1 MSFDIAGLAAD
12 LGSIPTIADAGRLR
26 NKSRDYYWYSPILR
40 AQLEQVR
47 ADLVVLPETEDQIA
61 HTLRACHARRIPVTV
76 RGAGT
81 GNYGQ
86 AMPLRGGV
94 VLDLS
99 QHDQILRIGRG
110 FARAAAGVRLL
121 DLDRAAQAH
130 SGQEQRMHPSTLRNA
145 TLGGFICGGSGGV
158 GSVTWGGL
166 RDRGNV
172 LGARVI
178 TMEAAPRI
186 LELRG
191 DSVQKV
197 VHAYGTTGVVTE
209 VEIAL
214 TQAHDWID
222 VVVAFDDFATA
233 ARFAH
238 ALACQDALLKKLVT
252 VIAAPIVQRFLR
264 PIAALIGDR
273 QHVVLAM
280 IAGVALESFA
290 SLLKGW
296 PGEIAYRGGGT
307 GSSVAGNG
315 GGGYDGGSGGGAGR
329 GNDHGGGG
337 AGIAADDRGD
347 RSAETGTRGLLP
359 IYEYAW
365 NHTTLH
371 ALKVDRMITYHQ
383 ILYPAPDHVQ
393 KAIAVHERLPD
404 DVLHHLEFVRF
415 DGQIACYGLPL
426 IQFTTAARLREI
438 EAIFETHGCP
448 TFSPHTVTLEEGG
461 MKRIDPVQLAFKH
474 EADPLG
480 LLNPGKM
487 LAWEQPDYDASG
499 DRVHLFPAAGTTGRA
514 REPGP

>member
-1 MSFDIAGLAAD
+1 MSYDIAGLAAE
-12 LGSIPTIADAGRLR
+12 LGTIPTIADPGRIR
-26 NKSRDYYWYSPILR
+26 NKSRDFYWYSPILR
-40 AQLEQVR
+40 EQLEQVR
-47 ADLVVLPETEDQIA
+47 ADLVVVPETEADVVQ
-61 HTLRACHARRIPVTV
+61 TLRACHARRIPVTV

-99 QHDQILRIGRG
+99 QHNKMLWIECGV
-110 FARAAAGVRLL
+110 ARAMAGVRLL
-121 DLDRAAQAH
+121 DLDQAAQAH

-178 TMEAAPRI
+178 TMEASPRI

-191 DSVQKV
+191 DDVQKV

-222 VVVAFDDFATA
+222 IVVAFDDFAIA
-233 ARFAH
+233 ANCAH
-238 ALACQDALLKKLVT
+238 TLACQDALLKKLVT
-252 VIAAPIVQRFLR
+252 VIAAPIPQRFLR
-264 PIAALIGDR
+264 PVAALIGDR
-273 QHVVLAM
+273 QHVVLTM
-280 IAGVALESFA
+280 IARIAMESFE
-290 SLLKGW
+290 SLLRGW
-296 PGEIAYRGGGT
+296 PGKIVYR
-307 GSSVAGNG
+307 
-315 GGGYDGGSGGGAGR
+315 SGGCVASG
-329 GNDHGGGG
+329 HGDPDGE
-337 AGIAADDRGD
+337 A
-347 RSAETGTRGLLP
+347 GTRSLLP

-371 ALKVDRMITYHQ
+371 ALKVDRMVTYHQ
-383 ILYPAPDHVQ
+383 TLYPAPDHVH
-393 KAIAVHERLPD
+393 KAIDLFGRLGD
-404 DVLHHLEFVRF
+404 DVMHHLEFVRF

-426 IQFTTAARLREI
+426 IEFTTAARLREI
-438 EAIFETHGCP
+438 GAAFENHGCP

-461 MKRIDPVQLAFKH
+461 MKRVDPVQLAFKR
-474 EADPLG
+474 EADPQG

-487 LAWEQPDYDASG
+487 LAWDQPDYDASR
-499 DRVHLFPAAGTTGRA
+499 DRVHLFPAAGAAPHAQERV
-514 REPGP
+514 R

>member
-1 MSFDIAGLAAD
+1 
-12 LGSIPTIADAGRLR
+12 
-26 NKSRDYYWYSPILR
+26 
-40 AQLEQVR
+40 VR
-47 ADLVVLPETEDQIA
+47 ADLVVIPGTEAEIVQ
-61 HTLRACHARRIPVTV
+61 TLRACHARHIPVTV

-99 QHDQILRIGRG
+99 QHNKILSIERG
-110 FARAAAGVRLL
+110 VARAAAGVRLL
-121 DLDRAAQAH
+121 DLDQAAQAH
-130 SGQEQRMHPSTLRNA
+130 SGQEQRIHPSTLRNA

-178 TMEAAPRI
+178 TMEASPRI
-186 LELRG
+186 LELHG
-191 DSVQKV
+191 DDVQKV

-209 VEIAL
+209 VAIAL

-233 ARFAH
+233 ARFANT
-238 ALACQDALLKKLVT
+238 LACQDALLKKLVT
-252 VIAAPIVQRFLR
+252 VISAPIPQRFLR
-264 PIAALIGDR
+264 PVAALIGAR
-273 QHVVLAM
+273 QHVVLTM
-280 IAGVALESFA
+280 IARVAMESFE
-290 SLLKGW
+290 SLLSGW
-296 PGEIAYRGGGT
+296 PGRIAYRSGG
-307 GSSVAGNG
+307 SVAG
-315 GGGYDGGSGGGAGR
+315 
-329 GNDHGGGG
+329 DHGDFAGDAG
-337 AGIAADDRGD
+337 A
-347 RSAETGTRGLLP
+347 RSLPP

-371 ALKVDRMITYHQ
+371 ALKIDRTVTYHQ
-383 ILYPAPDHVQ
+383 ILYPAPDHVH
-393 KAIAVHERLPD
+393 KAIELSGRLGD
-404 DVLHHLEFVRF
+404 DVTHHLEFVRF

-438 EAIFETHGCP
+438 ETIFEGHGCP

-461 MKRIDPVQLAFKH
+461 MKRVDPVQLAFKH

-487 LAWEQPDYDASG
+487 LAWEQPDYAASG
-499 DRVHLFPAAGTTGRA
+499 DRVHLFPAAGAAPRGNDPVR
-514 REPGP
+514 

>member
-1 MSFDIAGLAAD
+1 MSYDIAGLAAELAD
-12 LGSIPTIADAGRLR
+12 TTAGTAIATIADAGRLR
-26 NKSRDYYWYSPILR
+26 NKSRDFYWYSPILR
-40 AQLEQVR
+40 EQLDHVR
-47 ADLVVLPETEDQIA
+47 ADLAVLPATDAEIVR
-61 HTLRACHARRIPVTV
+61 TLRACHRRGIPVTV

-99 QHDQILRIGRG
+99 LHDKIISIRRG
-110 FARAAAGVRLL
+110 MARAMAGVRLL
-121 DLDRAAQAH
+121 DLDLAAQAH

-145 TLGGFICGGSGGV
+145 TLGGFVCGGSGGV

-178 TMEAAPRI
+178 TMESSPQV

-191 DSVQKV
+191 DDVQQV

-214 TQAHDWID
+214 TQAYNWID
-222 VVVAFDDFATA
+222 IAVAFDDFATA

-238 ALACQDALLKKLVT
+238 TLACQDALLKKLVT
-252 VIAAPIVQRFLR
+252 VIAAPIPQRFLR
-264 PIAALIGDR
+264 PIAALVGADR
-273 QHVVLAM
+273 HVVLTM
-280 IAGVALESFA
+280 IADVALPAFE
-290 SLLKGW
+290 SLLRAW
-296 PGEIAYRGGGT
+296 PGTLAWRGAGDAIA
-307 GSSVAGNG
+307 SA
-315 GGGYDGGSGGGAGR
+315 DGGAG
-329 GNDHGGGG
+329 G
-337 AGIAADDRGD
+337 
-347 RSAETGTRGLLP
+347 RSLLP

-371 ALKVDRMITYHQ
+371 ALKVDRNITYHQ
-383 ILYPAPDHVQ
+383 TLYPAPGHVE
-393 KAIAVHERLPD
+393 KAIALHRELQG

-426 IQFTTAARLREI
+426 IAYTTPARLREI
-438 EAIFETHGCP
+438 EDTFEAHGCP

-461 MKRIDPVQLAFKH
+461 MKRVDPVQLAFKR
-474 EADPLG
+474 EADPQG

-487 LAWEQPDYDASG
+487 LAWEQPDYDARG
-499 DRVHLFPAAGTTGRA
+499 ERVHLFPAAGDA
-514 REPGP
+514 AAKPAPAA